1 MRNEIKILLFS
12 TLLLFVSCKQ
22 SGENKTE
29 YNQNRELV
37 PNPEGLQNDN
47 LSISEATNEDCK
59 CAENDFVGT
68 KTDTVYQLS
77 NGKRIALCGYRNIEN
92 KPIDFSE
99 FVLSVCGEKKII
111 DFWDA
116 TETCNLKTIKDTLI
130 VEELINLPTEKNRI
144 YNSTIWSIE
153 KFYFQNEQLKRKK
166 FLNQKIRKYNNAEIL
181 LTLKEY
187 ENADEKLND
196 EKMQL
201 VNRLFIATISKNNKA
216 RDYFYKFENRY
227 KPDGAFSE
235 EYSDLKAMLEVW
247 DKQKY

>member
-1 MRNEIKILLFS
+1 MGNKFKILTLFI
-12 TLLLFVSCKQ
+12 LFIFTSCKQ
-22 SGENKTE
+22 SNEENTE

-37 PNPEGLQNDN
+37 PNPEGSQKDILTF
-47 LSISEATNEDCK
+47 SEITDENCE
-59 CAENDFVGT
+59 CAENDFAGT

-99 FVLSVCGEKKII
+99 FVLTVCGEKNII

-116 TETCNLKTIKDTLI
+116 TETCNLRTIKDTLI

-144 YNSTIWSIE
+144 YTSTIWNIE
-153 KFYFQNEQLKRKK
+153 KFYFENERLKRNKI
-166 FLNQKIRKYNNAEIL
+166 LNKKIRKYNESEIL
-181 LTLKEY
+181 NTLKEY
-187 ENADEKLND
+187 ENADEKIDD

-201 VNRLFIATISKNNKA
+201 VNRLFIATISKSIKA
-216 RDYFYKFENRY
+216 REYFYKFENRY

-235 EYSDLKAMLEVW
+235 EYRDLKAMLEDW
-247 DKQKY
+247 DKQK